1 VIGIAFVGC
10 GYVADLYAA
19 TLPNHSNIRL
29 VGVYDRSEERR
40 VAFRDHYAVP
50 AYASLAELLADPE
63 IEIVVN
69 LTNPRSHAEVTRAA
83 LLAGKHVYVEK
94 PFASSLAEAQELV
107 GLANGRGLMVASA
120 PCSLLGESA
129 QTVWRGVRDG
139 LVGTPKL
146 VYAQL
151 DDGPILKM
159 PFRDW
164 VSVSGAPWPYTDEF
178 RTGCTVEHAAYALTW
193 LTAILGPVEEVVAH
207 AAHLGDNPHLT
218 ATEQAAAPNY
228 ASAGLRFASGVVGRL
243 TASIVAPTDR
253 SLRIVGD
260 EGVLSVSDLWDYGA
274 EVTLA
279 DEGGDEVKAI
289 PLVRPC
295 DYPHRYEGVHTMDF
309 SRGVAELASGVVRG
323 SSRHL
328 PIDHSLHVLELTM
341 AITGS
346 SNGRVFRPSTRF
358 SDVSPMPWSE

>member
-1 VIGIAFVGC
+1 
-10 GYVADLYAA
+10 
-19 TLPNHSNIRL
+19 
-29 VGVYDRSEERR
+29 
-40 VAFRDHYAVP
+40 
-50 AYASLAELLADPE
+50 
-63 IEIVVN
+63 
-69 LTNPRSHAEVTRAA
+69 
-83 LLAGKHVYVEK
+83 
-94 PFASSLAEAQELV
+94 
-107 GLANGRGLMVASA
+107 
-120 PCSLLGESA
+120 
-129 QTVWRGVRDG
+129 
-139 LVGTPKL
+139 